1 MKTEA
6 DRQLRTTLKALGAV
20 SYDLALP
27 ETKAM
32 SSVIHPGEKILGVVY
47 GRYKDDKDGTVSR
60 GVLIAT
66 DQRVVLL
73 NKKLLYKQNDEFAY
87 RVISGVEYGRVWPMG
102 TVSLHTR
109 MGDIHV
115 RTFNRKCAETF
126 VAAIEPNLVQ
136 Q

>member
-1 MKTEA
+1 MKTKA
-6 DRQLRTTLKALGAV
+6 DREIIARLKTLGAV
-20 SYDLALP
+20 AYDLVLP

-32 SSVIHPGEKILGVVY
+32 SSVIHPGEKLLGVVY
-47 GRYKDDKDGTVSR
+47 GRYKDDRDGTVSR

-73 NKKLLYKQNDEFAY
+73 NKKPLFTQNDEFAY
-87 RVISGVEYGRVWPMG
+87 RTIGGVEYTRVWPAG
-102 TVSLHTR
+102 TVTLHNR

-126 VAAIEPNLVQ
+126 VAAIEPNLVGQ
-136 Q
+136 